1 MSRTISKT
9 IRDEIVERV
18 MEATNIILDNPDE
31 TVRSIA
37 KNLGVSKSTIHKDLA
52 DRLPNID
59 PNAFEQV
66 KAILEEHWNYKH
78 IKGGEAT
85 RQLYLN
91 QAKS

>member
-1 MSRTISKT
+1 MSRMITKN

-18 MEATNIILDNPDE
+18 LEATDIILNNPDE

-37 KNLGVSKSTIHKDLA
+37 KDLGVSKSTIHKDLV
-52 DRLPNID
+52 DRLPHID
-59 PNAFEQV
+59 IEASIRVRE
-66 KAILEEHWNYKH
+66 ILDEHWNCKH

-91 QAKS
+91 QAKF